1 LLWGRQ
7 TFTAFPRKRLCTL
20 SQAATETPP
29 HPQLPRIVRQVRQ
42 DLVVSAAGC
51 RIDEHLEQR
60 PAEASSGPVTRNRP
74 EVGQRHADLD
84 ITLSDGEGRG
94 RTLTEPPICVVFGRS
109 QWAADQ
115 RA

>member
-1 LLWGRQ
+1 
-7 TFTAFPRKRLCTL
+7 
-20 SQAATETPP
+20 
-29 HPQLPRIVRQVRQ
+29 VRQVRQ

-84 ITLSDGEGRG
+84 ITLSDGGGRR
-94 RTLTEPPICVVFGRS
+94 RTLTEPPLRAASWMSRTLKTANPEWLFCARDDAARFVTFGLRRPFI
-109 QWAADQ
+109 DRTG
-115 RA
+115 RARVLGR